1 MSYRTRKQRVNS
13 QGSLE
18 DQLPASRWKRVT
30 LLASRLKIPESTEMR
45 SIFSYEK
52 NVLELFLTEETLPG
66 ITKKTPH
73 LECGDWGN

>member
-1 MSYRTRKQRVNS
+1 
-13 QGSLE
+13 
-18 DQLPASRWKRVT
+18 
-30 LLASRLKIPESTEMR
+30 MR